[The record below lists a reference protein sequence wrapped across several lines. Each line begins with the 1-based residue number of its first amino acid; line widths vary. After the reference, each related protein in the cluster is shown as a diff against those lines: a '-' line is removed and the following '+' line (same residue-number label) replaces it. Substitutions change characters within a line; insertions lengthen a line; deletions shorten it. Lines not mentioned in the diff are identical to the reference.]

1 MKKMKPNVSQR
12 EIQVLHLISNE
23 LTTLEIAK
31 ELFISSH
38 TVLSHRKNIMNKL
51 DAKNTA
57 GLIRRAFENG
67 ILSINY

>member
-38 TVLSHRKNIMNKL
+38 TVLSHRRNIMNKL